1 MEEYIGWYI
10 RKGVLAVERL
20 IGQGAICIKAGDL
33 FKLQFHSKD
42 LPMCDTH
49 SWGVYHKND
58 VLLQLGIIEDYIY
71 LSYCDKQYRRRI
83 RNGKFKF
90 HNLEL
95 KSTKLQHAPQHRK
108 RLGVF

>member
-71 LSYCDKQYRRRI
+71 LAYCDKHYRRRI

-95 KSTKLQHAPQHRK
+95 VCLFSVDSKKE
-108 RLGVF
+108 

>member
-1 MEEYIGWYI
+1 MEKYIGWYV

-20 IGQGAICIKAGDL
+20 IGQGAICIKEGDH
-33 FKLQFHSKD
+33 FKLQFHD
-42 LPMCDTH
+42 RELPMCDTH
-49 SWGVYHKND
+49 SWGIYHKND

-95 KSTKLQHAPQHRK
+95 K
-108 RLGVF
+108 G